1 MIPHVRGKAGV
12 LLQQAGAAKEKKI
25 LGASGASERFL
36 QLLAEY
42 RQAPAITRERMY
54 LMAMEEILPGVN
66 KYVIHTAPGEKTS
79 LRIFGPKK
87 TR

>member
-1 MIPHVRGKAGV
+1 
-12 LLQQAGAAKEKKI
+12 
-25 LGASGASERFL
+25 
-36 QLLAEY
+36 LLAEY